1 MTVVGR
7 KPPAVW
13 PPVEQPPVEQPPA
26 EQPPAGQPP
35 TGQPSAGQPPTWQ
48 PPDEHP
54 PLPVGSTPTPV
65 PQPDS
70 EPQAPPTPGPFY
82 GGDKPGPPPIRYSAP
97 VPGPAAPE
105 ETEAWRKP
113 TTDTGSAS
121 QGPFL
126 GLVDPAPVPVPDYH
140 EAAPPPPPPSAPELR
155 PARPVEVDGV
165 PGVPRENEPG
175 TSQVA
180 VVPLVPSQTPA
191 TSLPG
196 APRPENRSANA
207 APTQPPPRP
216 AVGPN
221 PDRLWPTGAHWRPQ
235 ATVSGSIPN
244 VPAAV
249 SSAVHTT
256 LQTIGSTA
264 AGILGSFTDDPS
276 EPSPADEQ
284 GPLEGGEPIPL
295 APVAPLGGGSYSP
308 MSAGGVQAGSGG
320 FAPLLIGILVSG
332 LVLLRRDGR
341 LWRAFCEVPKPSSA
355 LLTPLERPG

>member
-7 KPPAVW
+7 KPPAVRPPVEQ

-35 TGQPSAGQPPTWQ
+35 
-48 PPDEHP
+48 DEHP
-54 PLPVGSTPTPV
+54 PLPVGSTPTPA

-82 GGDKPGPPPIRYSAP
+82 GGDEPGPPPIRYYAP
-97 VPGPAAPE
+97 VPVPAAPE

-113 TTDTGSAS
+113 TTDPGSTS
-121 QGPFL
+121 QGPIL
-126 GLVDPAPVPVPDYH
+126 GLVDPAPVPVPDYP
-140 EAAPPPPPPSAPELR
+140 AATPPPQGTPPQTPSASESR
-155 PARPVEVDGV
+155 PARPVEDVGGA
-165 PGVPRENEPG
+165 PGVPRENRPG

-180 VVPLVPSQTPA
+180 VVPLASSQTPA
-191 TSLPG
+191 TSLAA

-207 APTQPPPRP
+207 APIQPPPRP
-216 AVGPN
+216 AIGPN
-221 PDRLWPTGAHWRPQ
+221 PDRLSPTGAPWRPQ

-256 LQTIGSTA
+256 LQTIESAA
-264 AGILGSFTDDPS
+264 AGILGSFTDNDPS
-276 EPSPADEQ
+276 EPSPVDEQ
-284 GPLEGGEPIPL
+284 GPLEGGDPIPL

-320 FAPLLIGILVSG
+320 ITLLLIGSLVSVS
-332 LVLLRRDGR
+332 VLLRRDGR